1 LKEKKLWLRRLDLNQ
16 RRFGRESL
24 KYESEYHA
32 SIPLG
37 RGQWA
42 FGINSVSLK
51 KGYWEKESASDAQ
64 QSTCEFRLLLRR
76 QTLYPAELRA
86 HSEGNADFRAF
97 LDHSQKNPII

>member
-1 LKEKKLWLRRLDLNQ
+1 MNLSIMHQFPLAEAN
-16 RRFGRESL
+16 GR
-24 KYESEYHA
+24 
-32 SIPLG
+32 
-37 RGQWA
+37 
-42 FGINSVSLK
+42 SVSLK